1 MTRATPELRV
11 GIIGA
16 SAGRSWASRAH
27 VPAIAAI
34 DGMVLTSVA
43 TSRSETA
50 NLAAEQFGARNAFVG
65 TEDLVTSDDVDL
77 VVVAVKVPHHREMVE
92 QALAAGKHV
101 YCEWPLAVS
110 VEEAEHMTALD
121 RGPSRVAVGL
131 QARSSPTLRYM
142 RDLIHDGYVGT
153 VESASVTAFSA
164 RGAKPVPPS
173 MRYLYDRTRGG
184 NFLTI
189 EAGHL
194 LDAMAFLLGEPVEGR
209 SIRPIRRPEL
219 ADTEGGV
226 FHPDTPDTLTAVMTT
241 PSGAPLTMHV
251 AQGVE
256 ALQRI
261 DISVIGSSG
270 ALTYAT
276 DTPGGIQIA
285 ASTLQGAS
293 SVLGSLEPLETPASY
308 SRVSL
313 TDQPSA
319 VNVAEAFF
327 AFAQDIAD
335 GTKSVPDFDDAL
347 ARHRM
352 LADLYSSPIF

>member
-1 MTRATPELRV
+1 MTASAAKLRV

-16 SAGRSWASRAH
+16 SPGRSWASRAH
-27 VPAIAAI
+27 IPAIAAV
-34 DGMVLTSVA
+34 DGMALTSVA
-43 TSRSETA
+43 TSRPETA
-50 NLAAEQFGARNAFVG
+50 AQAAEQFGARNAYVG

-77 VVVAVKVPHHREMVE
+77 VIVAVKVPHHRDMVE

-101 YCEWPLAVS
+101 YCEWPLAVN
-110 VEEAEHMTALD
+110 VEEAEHMTALH

-142 RDLIHDGYVGT
+142 RDLIHNGFIGT
-153 VESASVTAFSA
+153 LESVSVTAFSA
-164 RGAKPVPPS
+164 RGSKPVPPA
-173 MRYLYDRTRGG
+173 MRYLYDQARGG

-194 LDAMAFLLGEPVEGR
+194 LDAMAFLLGEPVDGR
-209 SIRPIRRPEL
+209 STSPIRRPEL
-219 ADTEGGV
+219 ADTEGG
-226 FHPDTPDTLTAVMTT
+226 FFRPDTPDTLTAIMTT
-241 PSGAPLTMHV
+241 PTGAPLTVHV

-261 DISVIGSSG
+261 DISIIGSNG

-276 DTPGGIQIA
+276 TTPGGIQIA

-293 SVLGSLEPLETPASY
+293 GVLGSLKPLETPASY
-308 SRVSL
+308 YHVAL
-313 TDQPSA
+313 TDQPA
-319 VNVAEAFF
+319 AINVAEAFS
-327 AFAQDIAD
+327 AFAQDIAT